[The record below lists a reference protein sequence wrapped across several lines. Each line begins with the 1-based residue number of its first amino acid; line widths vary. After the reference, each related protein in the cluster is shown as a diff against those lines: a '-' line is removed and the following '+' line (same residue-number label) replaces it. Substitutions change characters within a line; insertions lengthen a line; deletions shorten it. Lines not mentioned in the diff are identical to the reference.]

1 MRETHLYDIYDY
13 GCIIADT
20 GRTGAYARALRQ
32 SVKPGSIVLDIGTGV
47 GIWALLACQAGAR
60 KVYAVDP
67 NDAALELAREIAV
80 ANGYADRIEFI
91 QDIATEIA
99 PPELAD
105 VVVSE
110 LRGVLPLSGESL
122 PTLIDARKRLLVPGG
137 VMIPQCD
144 TLWAAVVESPDLHS
158 RHTIPWRENPYRL
171 DMRAGLPVVTSMFVR
186 SRGRVMPEHLLVE
199 PKSWA
204 TIDYGTLESAS
215 VNGDATWRAART
227 GAGHG
232 FVVWFDTVLVSGVS
246 FSNAPGAPPTIY
258 GSVFFPWPEPVSIS
272 AGDVISVR
280 IQANPAGEDYV
291 WRWETRVFDP
301 TYRDRT
307 KASFSQCSLEAMVL
321 SRTQLR
327 KRASDHVPVL
337 NEEGRIDRAVLDL
350 MDGKLCLGEI
360 AGRLLDQFSGRFATW
375 QDALTW
381 VGDRSTRYSR

>member
-158 RHTIPWRENPYRL
+158 RHTIPWRESLSARHASRTAGGDQHVRQIQGTGNAGTPSSGTEELGDHRL
-171 DMRAGLPVVTSMFVR
+171 R
-186 SRGRVMPEHLLVE
+186 H
-199 PKSWA
+199 
-204 TIDYGTLESAS
+204 
-215 VNGDATWRAART
+215 
-227 GAGHG
+227 
-232 FVVWFDTVLVSGVS
+232 
-246 FSNAPGAPPTIY
+246 
-258 GSVFFPWPEPVSIS
+258 
-272 AGDVISVR
+272 
-280 IQANPAGEDYV
+280 AGE
-291 WRWETRVFDP
+291 RE
-301 TYRDRT
+301 
-307 KASFSQCSLEAMVL
+307 C
-321 SRTQLR
+321 
-327 KRASDHVPVL
+327 
-337 NEEGRIDRAVLDL
+337 
-350 MDGKLCLGEI
+350 
-360 AGRLLDQFSGRFATW
+360 
-375 QDALTW
+375 
-381 VGDRSTRYSR
+381 